1 MFHPDQKQLWCWSR
15 ATPIPTVPWGRHH
28 RLCSFQSRPLS
39 PSHSHY
45 RYHSGFDNKGT
56 HRDSLTLYAIG
67 LKGPLQMAEGSSPWQ
82 LGRTPFRRQDQSLE
96 SGRLLF
102 WSWKPS
108 LLLRTTLRPALGEP
122 HLSSSVSTAW
132 GPGLRGTDSAVKK
145 KRSRFLMI
153 LFKPGLGRV
162 FYIGPGANIFSFAG
176 YTGSVAAPLLCGR
189 SPRAATGNVYQINMA
204 ASQ

>member
-1 MFHPDQKQLWCWSR
+1 M
-15 ATPIPTVPWGRHH
+15 VPWGRHH
-28 RLCSFQSRPLS
+28 GLCSFQSRPLS

-102 WSWKPS
+102 RPARKPS

-132 GPGLRGTDSAVKK
+132 GPGLRGNDSTVRK
-145 KRSRFLMI
+145 KRGRFLTI
-153 LFKPGLGRV
+153 LFKLGLGRV
-162 FYIGPGANIFSFAG
+162 FYIGSGANIFSFAG
-176 YTGSVAAPLLCGR
+176 YMGSVAAPPLCGCSESSHR
-189 SPRAATGNVYQINMA
+189 QHVPDQHGCVPIKSYL
-204 ASQ
+204 